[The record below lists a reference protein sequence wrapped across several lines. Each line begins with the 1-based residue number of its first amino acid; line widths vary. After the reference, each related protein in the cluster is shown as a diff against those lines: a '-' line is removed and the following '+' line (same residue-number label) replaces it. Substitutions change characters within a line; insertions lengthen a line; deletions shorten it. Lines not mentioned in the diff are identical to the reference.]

1 MTSVVPPTAHT
12 NAVKS
17 PVFTCNLCV
26 KNNDFRRLFSWDV
39 PKRSQISSPLGGK
52 SYLKGDG
59 AKASV

>member
-26 KNNDFRRLFSWDV
+26 KITTLDAFFPGTFTDFITFGREKLL
-39 PKRSQISSPLGGK
+39 KR
-52 SYLKGDG
+52 
-59 AKASV
+59 